1 MANKAKS
8 KSEAIQTG
16 AGAGT
21 ETRRT
26 TSSAERDQT
35 TTRLDQLT
43 DIGADEANQGAILD
57 QTRSW
62 NANVKRT
69 YDTLEEELHSAVK
82 EANAH
87 ISELRTIRVQM
98 LANMAVNCDA
108 LQKQHTA
115 HRDIATD
122 RTWTASNELEAAL
135 AAKSGVQADAMVT
148 LLAKAIADALAA
160 QK

>member
-1 MANKAKS
+1 MTSKTKSTS
-8 KSEAIQTG
+8 KSATTEAASGVG
-16 AGAGT
+16 A
-21 ETRRT
+21 RRT
-26 TSSAERDQT
+26 VSDAERDQV

-43 DIGADEANQGAILD
+43 DIGADEANQSAVLD

-98 LANMAVNCDA
+98 LTNMAVNCDA

-122 RTWTASNELEAAL
+122 RTWNIDEVSGLS
-135 AAKSGVQADAMVT
+135 AKSGVQADAMVT
-148 LLAKAIADALAA
+148 LLAKAIADALATS
-160 QK
+160 K